1 MRQQFLGLI
10 LLTTLGCAQSQKTEA
25 TRASG
30 ARFFFSEIDWVGVLP
45 TLGEG
50 HVVKSWG
57 FSFLDLKNEIMSQNP
72 TLVCSE
78 FTQSE
83 RDTAL
88 EALFP
93 IEFPAVEEAARDLGA
108 IHFGAD
114 WTLPFQLTEEPRRD
128 LDRDQR
134 ALFEALGNELIRV
147 PSRFASLGWNGLLE
161 SRVIDEEY
169 KSIHRQRARM
179 GSDAAD
185 GFYETR
191 SQRMVLS
198 CLRHAQRTR
207 AKRVLFVAHIDRR
220 AALFDAVLDQTGKPP
235 ANLRR
240 LSGPAKSELSP
251 RILRSWRRQQAL
263 IETYMNDDGAGPEIQ
278 ERIRESRRREELNTV
293 VNAFSGK

>member
-1 MRQQFLGLI
+1 MLVA
-10 LLTTLGCAQSQKTEA
+10 GCASSQKADPVRTK
-25 TRASG
+25 SG
-30 ARFFFSEIDWVGVLP
+30 AFFFSEIEWIGLLP

-50 HVVKSWG
+50 HVVKPWG
-57 FSFLDLKNEIMSQNP
+57 FSFSDLKNEIMSQNP
-72 TLVCSE
+72 ALICSE
-78 FTQSE
+78 FAQSE

-93 IEFPAVEEAARDLGA
+93 IEFPSIDEAARDLGA

-114 WTLPFQLTEEPRRD
+114 WYLPAQLTEEPRRD

-134 ALFEALGNELIRV
+134 GLFEALGHELLRI
-147 PSRFASLGWNGLLE
+147 PSRYANLGWNAVLE
-161 SRVIDEEY
+161 NKNIDDEY
-169 KSIHRQRARM
+169 RSLHRQRARM

-207 AKRVLFVAHIDRR
+207 SKRVLFVVHIERR
-220 AALFDAVLDQTGKPP
+220 GALSDAILAQTGRMP
-235 ANLRR
+235 ANLKR
-240 LSGPAKSELSP
+240 LSTLSKSEPSSQ
-251 RILRSWRRQQAL
+251 ILRSWRRQRAL
-263 IETYMNDDGAGPEIQ
+263 VESYMDDDGAGPEIQ

-293 VNAFSGK
+293 VSAFGGK